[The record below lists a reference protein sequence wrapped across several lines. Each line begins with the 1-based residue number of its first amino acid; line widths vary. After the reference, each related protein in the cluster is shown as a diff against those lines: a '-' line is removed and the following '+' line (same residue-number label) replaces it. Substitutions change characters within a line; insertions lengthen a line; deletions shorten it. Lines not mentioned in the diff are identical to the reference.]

1 MLTEVATPIYDI
13 TAAGVILVPTTRAKF
28 KGFILSG
35 GTAGSV
41 LTFNDAATLGTAGP
55 ANQII
60 SYTLPEGAMVCPVG
74 DNGWLDWPLLNG
86 LVVSAFPT
94 GGAVLAVVC
103 TEFVQ

>member
-13 TAAGVILVPTTRAKF
+13 TAAGVILVPTTRSKF
-28 KGFILSG
+28 KGFILTG
-35 GTAGSV
+35 GAAGST
-41 LTFNDAATLGTAGP
+41 LTFNDAATLGAAGA

-60 SYTLPEGAMVCPVG
+60 TYTLPEGAMVCPVG

-94 GGAVLAVVC
+94 GAVLAVVC